1 MISIVVEWE
10 NVLLT
15 TAGRGASMLRQ
26 LGDELGGA
34 RRALGEDFEVLVVY
48 ADDSCQRTEI
58 ADQLGPEGTSVRFV
72 PAPGSGYYEL
82 KNIGVA
88 HARGNVVVL
97 VDSDVLP
104 EPGWLVE
111 LLQPFADPNVQA
123 VAGHSFVEPTS
134 LWAKAFALA
143 WFFPLRA
150 DAADRIDVSE
160 SFFANNVAFRRETAR
175 AFPFPPVPGA
185 ARGACRVLAGQ
196 LRAHHVSLVVNPAAL
211 VSHPPPAGVRRAVAR
226 ALVQGRD
233 EALLAAAYPAETNAR
248 PFSPEAVRAVGAR
261 LREVVARRQLVGLS
275 GRALPAALAIVL
287 GYYALMAAGAAFAR
301 IAPARAKQ
309 LAL

>member
-1 MISIVVEWE
+1 MISIAVEWE

-26 LGDELGGA
+26 LGEELGAA
-34 RRALGEDFEVLVVY
+34 RRALGEDFELLVVH
-48 ADDSCQRTEI
+48 ADESCDRTGI
-58 ADQLGPEGTSVRFV
+58 ADQLGSESAIVRFV

-82 KNIGVA
+82 KNIGIA
-88 HARGNVVVL
+88 HARGDVVVL

-111 LLQPFADPNVQA
+111 LLKPFADPNVHA
-123 VAGHSFVEPTS
+123 VAGHSYVEPTS
-134 LWAKAFALA
+134 LWAKAFALG

-150 DAADRIDVSE
+150 DAGGGIGVGE

-196 LRAHHVSLVVNPAAL
+196 LRAHHVSVLVNPAAL

-233 EALLAAAYPAETNAR
+233 EALLAAAYPTESNAR
-248 PFSPEAVRAVGAR
+248 PFSVESVRAVGGR
-261 LREVVARRQLVGLS
+261 VREVVARRQLVGLS

-287 GYYALMAAGAAFAR
+287 GYYALTAVGAASAR

-309 LAL
+309 FVL